1 MMNMYDGKEE
11 IVEIRETRG
20 KLCGLQITNGR
31 SERNVFQWPRFT
43 NIRNE
48 GNTLPMADIRKA
60 AWALVR
66 PASTATG
73 GRWWNGMNRP
83 EINCY

>member
-1 MMNMYDGKEE
+1 MKLMWFKSG
-11 IVEIRETRG
+11 RESAMFS
-20 KLCGLQITNGR
+20 NGR
-31 SERNVFQWPRFT
+31 D
-43 NIRNE
+43 IRKAGNE
-48 GNTLPMADIRKA
+48 GNSLPMADIRKA

-83 EINCY
+83 EINYY